1 MIVKM
6 FKKYI
11 TTLKLPKNKAL
22 NDYIQECVEIAKAH
36 TGTLFF
42 FALHLMS
49 IFSYQ
54 TFSAYVQCKC
64 SVYPRDLLI

>member
-42 FALHLMS
+42 LLCILCPSSVIKHSVHMSSANALFTRE
-49 IFSYQ
+49 I
-54 TFSAYVQCKC
+54 C
-64 SVYPRDLLI
+64 